1 MRGTPLPV
9 RRPTLRRRLKP
20 ALAERAR
27 RIRVLLFDVDGV
39 LTDGGVYMH
48 ADGSESKRFDIKDG
62 AGIVLARRAGLAVGV
77 ISARQSASTLH
88 RARQLGMDP
97 ICQGVSDKAATLDD
111 LARRR
116 GWDPLDIAYMG
127 DDVVDLPVLTRVGL
141 AACPADAVPEVRA
154 VAHVISA
161 HAGGHGAARS
171 LIEDIL
177 RAQGRWDALVAG
189 QAQ

>member
-1 MRGTPLPV
+1 MTGA
-9 RRPTLRRRLKP
+9 P
-20 ALAERAR
+20 ASPERAR

-48 ADGSESKRFDIKDG
+48 ADGTESKRFDIKDG
-62 AGIVLARRAGLAVGV
+62 AAIVLARRSGLTVGV
-77 ISARQSASTLH
+77 ISARHSASTLH

-97 ICQGVSDKAATLDD
+97 ICQGVHDKAATLDE
-111 LARRR
+111 LAATR
-116 GWDPLDIAYMG
+116 GWDLRDVAYMG
-127 DDVVDLPVLTRVGL
+127 DDVVDLPVLARVGL

-154 VAHVISA
+154 VAHVISDRP
-161 HAGGHGAARS
+161 GGHGAARS

-177 RAQGRWDALVAG
+177 RAQGRWDALVAA

>member
-1 MRGTPLPV
+1 M
-9 RRPTLRRRLKP
+9 P
-20 ALAERAR
+20 AASLCSERAR

-62 AGIVLARRAGLAVGV
+62 AAIVLARRAGLSVGV
-77 ISARQSASTLH
+77 ISARHSASTLH

-97 ICQGVSDKAATLDD
+97 ICQGVQDKAATLED
-111 LARRR
+111 LVRTR
-116 GWDPLDIAYMG
+116 GWDLLDVAYMG
-127 DDVVDLPVLTRVGL
+127 DDVVDLPVLARVGL
-141 AACPADAVPEVRA
+141 AACPADAVPEVLA
-154 VAHVISA
+154 AAHVISSRP
-161 HAGGHGAARS
+161 GGHGAARS

-177 RAQGRWDALVAG
+177 RAQGRWDALVAA